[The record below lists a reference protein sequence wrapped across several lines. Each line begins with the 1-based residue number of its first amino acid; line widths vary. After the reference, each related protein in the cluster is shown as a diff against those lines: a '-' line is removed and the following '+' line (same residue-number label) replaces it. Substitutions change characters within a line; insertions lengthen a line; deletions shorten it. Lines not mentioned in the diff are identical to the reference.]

1 LNTNEKLLRFSGSFG
16 EIMFAIINISGKQF
30 RVVEGDELKVPLL
43 DSKEGETLKFDQVLL
58 TNDGK
63 KVALGSP
70 ILSGASV
77 SATII
82 DHGRDRK
89 IRIFKK
95 KRRKGYRRNN
105 GHRQSYSL
113 IRIGSITSGK
123 EKSNE
128 KPSNEKVSKE
138 EN

>member
-1 LNTNEKLLRFSGSFG
+1 
-16 EIMFAIINISGKQF
+16 MFAIINIAGKQF
-30 RVVEGDELKVPLL
+30 RVEEGDKLKVPLL
-43 DSKEGETLKFDQVLL
+43 SSTEGETLKFDQVLL

-63 KVALGSP
+63 KVMVGSP
-70 ILSGASV
+70 VLTGVSV

-82 DHGRDRK
+82 NNGRNRK

-105 GHRQSYSL
+105 GHRQSFSM
-113 IRIGSITSGK
+113 IEIGAITLGEVK
-123 EKSNE
+123 TPEKSKDN
-128 KPSNEKVSKE
+128 KISKE